1 MTEVADPSED
11 ELLVEVADRAM
22 VISINRP
29 GARNAMT
36 IEVAA
41 GIAAALDEADGSSD
55 IAVVILTGTSGTF
68 CAGMDLKR
76 LAAGQRAIVPGRGFG
91 GLVEAPP
98 RKPLIAAVEGWALGG
113 GFELVLACDM
123 AVCGRSAR
131 FGLPEVKRG
140 LIAAAG
146 GAVRLTSLLPRAI
159 ALEVLLTGEPLT
171 AEKALHFG
179 LVNRVVDDGAALD
192 EARALARQIAANA
205 PLALVASKQIAAEAR
220 DWPSGEIFARQ
231 RRISDPV
238 FASNDA
244 AEGARA
250 FAAKRSPTWTGT

>member
-1 MTEVADPSED
+1 
-11 ELLVEVADRAM
+11 M

-36 IEVAA
+36 YEVAVA
-41 GIAAALDEADGSSD
+41 IAAALDDADNCAD

-68 CAGMDLKR
+68 CAGMDLKH
-76 LAAGQRAIVPGRGFG
+76 LAAGRRAIVPGRGFAG
-91 GLVEAPP
+91 FVEAPP
-98 RKPLIAAVEGWALGG
+98 RKPVIAAVEGWALGG
-113 GFELVLACDM
+113 GFEIVLACDM
-123 AVCGRSAR
+123 TVCGRSAR

-146 GAVRLTSLLPRAI
+146 GAARLASLLPRPV

-179 LVNRVVDDGAALD
+179 LVNHVVDDGAALD
-192 EARALARQIAANA
+192 EARALAIQIAANA
-205 PLALVASKQIAAEAR
+205 PLAVVATKRIAAEAR
-220 DWPSGEIFARQ
+220 EWPSAEVFDRQ

-250 FAAKRSPTWTGT
+250 FAAKRFPVWTGT